1 MKLSQIKEKPQQS
14 NNCSPMFLLPFCFEF
29 TAVTSSPDP
38 TPERDA
44 VLKAGLSAL
53 LRANSTPVQTQQNPV
68 SLQVV
73 KPIKPVK
80 QAVLLPAQLKVCL

>member
-1 MKLSQIKEKPQQS
+1 
-14 NNCSPMFLLPFCFEF
+14 MFLLPFCLEF
-29 TAVTSSPDP
+29 TVVTSSPDP

-53 LRANSTPVQTQQNPV
+53 LKANSTPVYSQQKPV

-80 QAVLLPAQLKVCL
+80 QAVLLPAQLKVCIQKK